1 MRLSLTT
8 LKKYLNTKAST
19 EEIVEKLTMIGLEV
33 EEVEDLAA
41 RLQGFVIG
49 EIKSVEQH
57 PNADRL
63 HLLKVFDGKQD
74 LQIVCGA
81 PNVRVGLK
89 SILALPGCLIPKF
102 NEKLEVGKIRGVDS
116 NGMMCAEDELLLGDD
131 HTGIIELETDF
142 PAGTPAAEALNADVV
157 LDLNVTPNRPDC
169 LGSKGVARDLAA
181 TGIGTFVD
189 SPVPEIKGSYESPI
203 TVKIEDD
210 TCPIYTG
217 RYIRGVKNGESPD
230 WMKRALVA
238 AGLRPISALVDIT
251 NYLNIAECRPLHVF
265 DADKVVGNITV
276 RAAKEGEKMVAL
288 DDKEYTLSPEV
299 CVIADDKAAQSIAGI
314 MGGVDTAVSK
324 DTVNVFLESAYFVP
338 AKIAKAGTLTGAMS
352 DSRSRFERGVDP
364 NSAIDDNARATQMI
378 LDLCG
383 GEPSE
388 IVVAGKTPDCARTID
403 FNYGEVKRLTGMD
416 VPEDEIKR
424 ILTVLGFGIKGNKI
438 SVPSWRW
445 HDVSLP
451 ADLVEEVVRIYGL
464 DNLPDA
470 PMRAETLP
478 IGSLLPNQKREVAV
492 RRALAERGLNQ
503 AITWSFMDSKLAK
516 YFDSKGV
523 KLANPIAS
531 DLDELRPSLVPNL
544 LSAVKRNQDTGV
556 QDVQLFEVGPE
567 FYSDKCGEQRLVAC
581 AVRAGSYLPK
591 AWNEQER
598 PVDVFDAKQDAI
610 SALMAADA
618 PENMLVYKNAPAW
631 YHPGRSGSLQLG
643 KNKLAVF
650 GEIHPR
656 ILKAF
661 DIKTPVVACEVYL
674 DMLPPVK
681 QRENKM
687 QKIFQKSPY
696 QAVTRDFAFVMD
708 KNVEAQKLLSSIQNV
723 DKNLIQSVSV
733 FDVYEGEHLPEGKKQ
748 IAVQVVIQSME
759 KTLTDAEIETLSQQ
773 ILNYVS
779 KNTGAE
785 LRK

>member
-8 LKKYLNTKAST
+8 LKKYLDTKAST

-41 RLQGFVIG
+41 RLQGFIIG
-49 EIKSVEQH
+49 EIRAVEQH

-63 HLLKVFDGKQD
+63 HVLRVFDGKQD

-116 NGMMCAEDELLLGDD
+116 NGMMCAEDELLLGED
-131 HTGIIELETDF
+131 HTGIIELSTDL

-169 LGSKGVARDLAA
+169 LGVKGVARDLSA
-181 TGIGTFVD
+181 TGIGTFID
-189 SPVPEIKGSYESPI
+189 SPVPEIKGSYASPI
-203 TVKIEDD
+203 KVKIEDD
-210 TCPIYTG
+210 ACPIYTG

-230 WMKRALVA
+230 WMKKALVA

-276 RAAKEGEKMVAL
+276 RAAKEGEKMMAL

-352 DSRSRFERGVDP
+352 DSRSLFERGVDP

-383 GEPSE
+383 GEPSG
-388 IVVAGKTPDCARTID
+388 IVVAGETPDCTRVID

-424 ILTVLGFGIKGNKI
+424 ILTALGFDVKGSKV

-464 DNLPDA
+464 DNLPEA

-478 IGSLLPNQKREVAV
+478 IGSLLPNQKREMAV

-516 YFDSKGV
+516 YFGSKGV
-523 KLANPIAS
+523 KLSNPIAS

-581 AVRAGSYLPK
+581 AVRAGAYLPK
-591 AWNEQER
+591 AWNENER

-610 SALMAADA
+610 SALMSADA
-618 PENMLVYKNAPAW
+618 PENMVVYKNAPAW

-687 QKIFQKSPY
+687 QKVFQKSPY

-708 KNVEAQKLLSSIQNV
+708 KDVEAQKLLASIQNV

-773 ILNYVS
+773 ILNYVA
-779 KNTGAE
+779 KNTGAD

>member
-8 LKKYLNTKAST
+8 LKKYLDTKAST
-19 EEIVEKLTMIGLEV
+19 DEIVEKLTMIGLEV
-33 EEVEDLAA
+33 EEVEDLSA
-41 RLQGFVIG
+41 RLQGFIIG

-81 PNVRVGLK
+81 PNVREGLK

-102 NEKLEVGKIRGVDS
+102 NEKLEVGKIRGIDS
-116 NGMMCAEDELLLGDD
+116 NGMLCAEDELLLGED
-131 HTGIIELETDF
+131 HTGIIELETDL

-157 LDLNVTPNRPDC
+157 LDINVTPNRPDC
-169 LGSKGVARDLAA
+169 LGVKGIARDLSA
-181 TGIGTFVD
+181 TGIGAFID
-189 SPVPEIKGSYESPI
+189 SPVPKIKGKYKSSI
-203 TVKIEDD
+203 DVKIESD

-230 WMKRALVA
+230 WMKKALVA

-276 RAAKEGEKMVAL
+276 RAAKEGEKMMAL

-338 AKIAKAGTLTGAMS
+338 AKIAKAGALTGALS

-364 NSAIDDNARATQMI
+364 ASPIDDNARATQMI

-388 IVVAGKTPDCARTID
+388 IVVAGETPDCARTID
-403 FNYGEVKRLTGMD
+403 FKYSEVKRLTGMD
-416 VPEDEIKR
+416 VSEEDQQR
-424 ILTVLGFGIKGNKI
+424 ILMDLGFGVKGNKI
-438 SVPSWRW
+438 SVPSWRV

-492 RRALAERGLNQ
+492 RRVLAERGLNQ

-523 KLANPIAS
+523 KLSNPIAS

-544 LSAVKRNQDTGV
+544 LSAVKRNQDTGA
-556 QDVQLFEVGPE
+556 QDVQLFELGPE
-567 FYSDKCGEQRLVAC
+567 FYSDKSGEQRLVAC

-591 AWNEQER
+591 AWNETER

-618 PENMLVYKNAPAW
+618 PENIVVYKNAPSW

-656 ILKAF
+656 ILKVF
-661 DIKTPVVACEVYL
+661 DIKTPVVACEVYM
-674 DMLPPVK
+674 DALPAVK

-687 QKIFQKSPY
+687 QKVFQKSQY

-708 KNVEAQKLLSSIQNV
+708 KDVEAQKLLSSIQNV

-733 FDVYEGEHLPEGKKQ
+733 FDVYEGEHLPAGKKQ

-773 ILNYVS
+773 ILNYVA

>member
-8 LKKYLNTKAST
+8 LKKYLDTKAST

-41 RLQGFVIG
+41 RLQGFIIG
-49 EIKSVEQH
+49 EIKTVEQH

-63 HLLKVFDGKQD
+63 HILRVFDGKQD

-116 NGMMCAEDELLLGDD
+116 NGMLCAEDELLLGED
-131 HTGIIELETDF
+131 HTGIIELDTNL

-169 LGSKGVARDLAA
+169 LGAKGVARDLSA
-181 TGIGTFVD
+181 TGIGTFID

-230 WMKRALVA
+230 WMKKALVA

-276 RAAKEGEKMVAL
+276 RAAKEGEKMMAL

-338 AKIAKAGTLTGAMS
+338 AKIAKAGGLTGALS

-364 NSAIDDNARATQMI
+364 ASSIDDNARATQMI

-388 IVVAGKTPDCARTID
+388 IVIAGKTPDCTRIID
-403 FNYGEVKRLTGMD
+403 FNYNEVKRLTGMEVAEKD
-416 VPEDEIKR
+416 QER
-424 ILTVLGFGIKGNKI
+424 ILTALGFGVKGNNI

-445 HDVSLP
+445 HDISLP

-492 RRALAERGLNQ
+492 RRSLAERGLNQ

-516 YFDSKGV
+516 YFGSKGV
-523 KLANPIAS
+523 KLSNPIAS

-544 LSAVKRNQDTGV
+544 LSAIKRNQDTGV

-591 AWNEQER
+591 AWNENER
-598 PVDVFDAKQDAI
+598 PVDAFDAKQDAI

-618 PENMLVYKNAPAW
+618 PENMVVYKNAPAW

-687 QKIFQKSPY
+687 QKAFQKSQY

-708 KNVEAQKLLSSIQNV
+708 KDVEAQKLLSSIQNV

-773 ILNYVS
+773 ILNYVA

>member
-8 LKKYLNTKAST
+8 LKKYLDTKAST

-41 RLQGFVIG
+41 RLQGFIIG
-49 EIKSVEQH
+49 EIKTVEQH

-63 HLLKVFDGKQD
+63 HVLRVFDGKQD

-116 NGMMCAEDELLLGDD
+116 NGMLCAEDELLLGED
-131 HTGIIELETDF
+131 HTGIIELDTDL

-169 LGSKGVARDLAA
+169 LGVKGVARDLSA
-181 TGIGTFVD
+181 TGIGKFIDT
-189 SPVPEIKGSYESPI
+189 PVPEIKGKYKSSI
-203 TVKIEDD
+203 DVKIEDD

-230 WMKRALVA
+230 WMKKALVA

-265 DADKVVGNITV
+265 DADKVTGNITV
-276 RAAKEGEKMVAL
+276 RPANEGEKMMAL

-299 CVIADDKAAQSIAGI
+299 CVVADDKAAQSIAGI

-338 AKIAKAGTLTGAMS
+338 AKIAKAGGLTGAMS

-388 IVVAGKTPDCARTID
+388 IVVAGETPDCTRVID
-403 FNYGEVKRLTGMD
+403 FNYNEVKRLTGMD
-416 VPEDEIKR
+416 VPEDEMKR
-424 ILTVLGFGIKGNKI
+424 ILTALGFGVKGSKI

-451 ADLVEEVVRIYGL
+451 ADLVEEIVRIYGL

-516 YFDSKGV
+516 YFGSKGV
-523 KLANPIAS
+523 KLSNPIAS

-591 AWNEQER
+591 AWNDNER

-618 PENMLVYKNAPAW
+618 PENMVVYKNAPAW

-674 DMLPPVK
+674 DTLPPMK

-687 QKIFQKSPY
+687 QKLLQKSQY

-708 KNVEAQKLLSSIQNV
+708 KDVEAQKLLSSIQNV

-773 ILNYVS
+773 ILNYVT

>member
-8 LKKYLNTKAST
+8 LKKYLDTKAST

-41 RLQGFVIG
+41 RLQGFIIG
-49 EIKSVEQH
+49 EIRAVEQH

-63 HLLKVFDGKQD
+63 HVLRVFDGKQD

-116 NGMMCAEDELLLGDD
+116 NGMMCAEDELLLGED
-131 HTGIIELETDF
+131 HTGIIELSTDL

-169 LGSKGVARDLAA
+169 LGVKGVARDLAA
-181 TGIGTFVD
+181 TGIGKFID
-189 SPVPEIKGSYESPI
+189 SPVPEIKGSYASPI
-203 TVKIEDD
+203 KVKIEDD
-210 TCPIYTG
+210 ACPIYTG

-230 WMKRALVA
+230 WMKKALVA

-276 RAAKEGEKMVAL
+276 RAAKEGEKMMAL

-352 DSRSRFERGVDP
+352 DSRSLFERGVDP

-383 GEPSE
+383 GEPSG
-388 IVVAGKTPDCARTID
+388 IVVAGETPDCTRVID

-424 ILTVLGFGIKGNKI
+424 ILTALGFDVKGSKV

-464 DNLPDA
+464 DNLPEA

-478 IGSLLPNQKREVAV
+478 IGSLLPNQKREMAV

-516 YFDSKGV
+516 YFGSKGV
-523 KLANPIAS
+523 KLSNPIAS

-581 AVRAGSYLPK
+581 AVRAGAYLPK
-591 AWNEQER
+591 AWNENER

-610 SALMAADA
+610 SALMSADA
-618 PENMLVYKNAPAW
+618 PENMVVYKNAPAW

-687 QKIFQKSPY
+687 QKVFQKSPY

-708 KNVEAQKLLSSIQNV
+708 KDVEAQKLLASIQNV

-773 ILNYVS
+773 ILNYVA
-779 KNTGAE
+779 KNTGAD

>member
-8 LKKYLNTKAST
+8 LKSYLDTNAST
-19 EEIVEKLTMIGLEV
+19 QEIVDKLTQIGLEV
-33 EEVEDLAA
+33 EEVEDLSA
-41 RLQGFVIG
+41 RLQGFIIG
-49 EIKSVEQH
+49 EIRSVEQH

-63 HLLKVFDGKQD
+63 HVLRVFDGKQD

-116 NGMMCAEDELLLGDD
+116 NGMLCAEDELLLGED
-131 HTGIIELETDF
+131 HTGIIELETDL

-157 LDLNVTPNRPDC
+157 LDVNVTPNRPDC
-169 LGSKGVARDLAA
+169 LGVKGIARDLAA
-181 TGIGTFVD
+181 AGVGKMID
-189 SPVPEIKGSYESPI
+189 KPVPQIEGTYKSPI
-203 TVKIEDD
+203 SVKIESDV
-210 TCPIYTG
+210 CPIYTG

-230 WMKRALVA
+230 WMKKALVA

-276 RAAKEGEKMVAL
+276 RAAKEGEKMMAL
-288 DDKEYTLSPEV
+288 DDKEYTLTPDV
-299 CVIADDKAAQSIAGI
+299 CVIADDKSAQSIAGI

-324 DTVNVFLESAYFVP
+324 DTVNVFLESAYFAP
-338 AKIAKAGTLTGAMS
+338 AKIAKAGELTGALS

-364 NSAIDDNARATQMI
+364 ASSEDDNARATQMI

-388 IVVAGKTPDCARTID
+388 IVVAGKASDCVTKID
-403 FNYGEVKRLTGMD
+403 FNFGEVKRLTGME
-416 VPEDEIKR
+416 VPKDEMVN
-424 ILTVLGFGIKGNKI
+424 ILTRLGFGVKGNEI
-438 SVPSWRW
+438 TVPSWRF

-451 ADLVEEVVRIYGL
+451 ADLVEEIVRIYGL
-464 DNLPDA
+464 DTLPDA
-470 PMRAETLP
+470 PMRAENLP
-478 IGSLLPNQKREVAV
+478 TGNLLPNQKREVIV

-503 AITWSFMDSKLAK
+503 AITWSFMDSKLAQ
-516 YFDSKGV
+516 YFNSKGV
-523 KLANPIAS
+523 RLSNPIAS

-567 FYSDKCGEQRLVAC
+567 FYSDKCGEQKLVAC
-581 AVRAGSYLPK
+581 AVRAGSFLPK
-591 AWNEQER
+591 AWNETGR

-610 SALMAADA
+610 AALLAADA
-618 PENMLVYKNAPAW
+618 PENMVVYKNAPEW

-656 ILKAF
+656 ILKIF

-674 DMLPPVK
+674 DALPPSK
-681 QRENKM
+681 KRENKM
-687 QKIFQKSPY
+687 AKPFQKSAY

-708 KNVEAQKLLSSIQNV
+708 KEVEAQKLLASIQNV

-748 IAVQVVIQSME
+748 VAVQIVIQSME

-773 ILNYVS
+773 ILNYVA

>member
-8 LKKYLNTKAST
+8 LKKYLDTKAST

-41 RLQGFVIG
+41 RLQGFIIG

-63 HLLKVFDGKQD
+63 HILRVFDGKQD

-116 NGMMCAEDELLLGDD
+116 NGMLCAEDELLLGED
-131 HTGIIELETDF
+131 HTGIIELDTEL

-169 LGSKGVARDLAA
+169 LGVKGVARDLAA
-181 TGIGTFVD
+181 TGIGKFID
-189 SPVPEIKGSYESPI
+189 SSVPEIKGKYKSSVN
-203 TVKIEDD
+203 VKIEDD
-210 TCPIYTG
+210 ACPIYTG

-230 WMKRALVA
+230 WMKKALVA

-276 RAAKEGEKMVAL
+276 RAAKDGEKMMAL

-338 AKIAKAGTLTGAMS
+338 AKIAKAGGLTGAMS

-364 NSAIDDNARATQMI
+364 ASSIDDNARATRMI

-388 IVVAGKTPDCARTID
+388 IVVAGETPNCTRVID
-403 FNYGEVKRLTGMD
+403 FNYNEVKRLTGMD
-416 VPEDEIKR
+416 VSEKDQQR
-424 ILTVLGFGIKGNKI
+424 ILTALGFDVKGNKI

-523 KLANPIAS
+523 KLSNPIAS

-591 AWNEQER
+591 AWNDHER
-598 PVDVFDAKQDAI
+598 AVDVFDAKQDAI

-618 PENMLVYKNAPAW
+618 PENMVVYKNAPSW

-687 QKIFQKSPY
+687 QKVFQKSQY

-708 KNVEAQKLLSSIQNV
+708 KDVEAQKLLSSIQNV

-773 ILNYVS
+773 ILNYVT

>member
-8 LKKYLNTKAST
+8 LKKYLNTTATTKELADKMT
-19 EEIVEKLTMIGLEV
+19 LIGLEV
-33 EEVEDLAA
+33 EELEDVSA
-41 RLQGFVIG
+41 RLEGFIVG
-49 EIKSVEQH
+49 EIRSVEQH

-63 HLLKVFDGKQD
+63 HILRVFDGKQD

-131 HTGIIELETDF
+131 HTGLIELETEL
-142 PAGTPAAEALNADVV
+142 PAGTPAAEALKADVV
-157 LDLNVTPNRPDC
+157 FDINVTPNRPDC
-169 LGSKGVARDLAA
+169 LGVKGVARDLSA
-181 TGIGTFVD
+181 TGIGELVEE
-189 SPVPEIKGSYESPI
+189 PVPMVKGSYASPI
-203 TVKIEDD
+203 DVKIEDE

-217 RYIRGVKNGESPD
+217 RYIRGVTNGESPE
-230 WMKRALVA
+230 WMKKALMA
-238 AGLRPISALVDIT
+238 AGLRPISTLVDIT

-265 DADKVVGNITV
+265 DADKLTGNITV
-276 RAAKEGEKMVAL
+276 RPAKQDEKMMAL
-288 DDKEYTLSPEV
+288 DDKEYTLSEQV
-299 CVIADDKAAQSIAGI
+299 CVVADEKGAQSIAGI

-324 DTVNVFLESAYFVP
+324 DTKNIFLESAYFVP
-338 AKIAKAGTLTGAMS
+338 EKIAKAGTLTGAMS

-364 NSAIDDNARATQMI
+364 NSAIDDNMRATQMI

-388 IVVAGKTPDCARTID
+388 MVVAGEKPDCTRTIN
-403 FNYGEVKRLTGMD
+403 FNYGEVKRLTGLD
-416 VPEDEIKR
+416 VPQDEMER
-424 ILTVLGFGIKGNKI
+424 ILKALKFGVNGNEVT
-438 SVPSWRW
+438 VPSWRL
-445 HDVSLP
+445 HDVSLS
-451 ADLVEEVVRIYGL
+451 ADLVEEIVRIYGL
-464 DNLPDA
+464 ENLPDA

-478 IGSLLPNQKREVAV
+478 IGNLLPKQKQEMSV
-492 RRALAERGLNQ
+492 RRALANNGLNQ

-516 YFDSKGV
+516 HFGGKGII
-523 KLANPIAS
+523 LPNPIAS
-531 DLDELRPSLVPNL
+531 DLDEMRPSLVPNL

-567 FYSDKCGEQRLVAC
+567 FFSDKCGEQRLVAC
-581 AVRAGSYLPK
+581 AVRAGNALPK
-591 AWNEQER
+591 TWQEAQR
-598 PVDVFDAKQDAI
+598 MVDVFDAKQDAVT
-610 SALMAADA
+610 ALMAADA
-618 PENMLVYKNAPAW
+618 PENMIVYKNAPSW

-643 KNKLAVF
+643 KNVLAVF

-656 ILKAF
+656 ILKVF
-661 DIKTPVVACEVYL
+661 DIKTPVVACEIYL
-674 DMLPPVK
+674 DNIPTSKK
-681 QRENKM
+681 QGNKM
-687 QKIFQKSPY
+687 MKPLKKSAY

-708 KNVEAQKLLSSIQNV
+708 KAVEAQKLLASIQNV
-723 DKNLIQSVSV
+723 DKNLIQSVRV

-759 KTLTDAEIETLSQQ
+759 KTLTDAEIEALSAQ
-773 ILNYVS
+773 ILNYAA

>member
-8 LKKYLNTKAST
+8 LKKYLNTTASA
-19 EEIVEKLTMIGLEV
+19 EEIVDKLTMIGLEV
-33 EEVEDLAA
+33 EDVEDLAT
-41 RLQGFVIG
+41 RLQGFIIG
-49 EIKSVEQH
+49 EIRTVEQH

-63 HLLKVFDGKQD
+63 HVLRVFDGKQD

-116 NGMMCAEDELLLGDD
+116 NGMLCAEDELLLGED
-131 HTGIIELETDF
+131 HTGIIELNTDL

-169 LGSKGVARDLAA
+169 LGVKGVARDLAA
-181 TGIGTFVD
+181 TGIGTFID
-189 SPVPEIKGSYESPI
+189 SPVPQMKGTYESPI
-203 TVKIEDD
+203 KVKIEDE

-230 WMKRALVA
+230 WMKKALVA

-276 RAAKEGEKMVAL
+276 RPAKEGEKMMAL

-299 CVIADDKAAQSIAGI
+299 CVIADDKSAQSIAGI
-314 MGGVDTAVSK
+314 MGGVDTCVSK

-338 AKIAKAGTLTGAMS
+338 AKVAKAGTLTGAMS

-388 IVVAGKTPDCARTID
+388 IVVAGQTPDCTRVID
-403 FNYGEVKRLTGMD
+403 FNYNEVKRLTGMN
-416 VPEDEIKR
+416 VPEDEMKR
-424 ILTVLGFGIKGNKI
+424 ILSTLGFGVDGSKI

-470 PMRAETLP
+470 PMRADTLP
-478 IGSLLPNQKREVAV
+478 IGSLLPHQKREVSV
-492 RRALAERGLNQ
+492 RRAMAERGLNQ

-523 KLANPIAS
+523 KLSNPIAS

-598 PVDVFDAKQDAI
+598 SVDVFDAKQDAI

-618 PENMLVYKNAPAW
+618 PENMAVYKNAPSW

-674 DMLPPVK
+674 DALPPMK
-681 QRENKM
+681 QRDNKM
-687 QKIFQKSPY
+687 QKEFKKSQY

-708 KNVEAQKLLSSIQNV
+708 KDVEAQKLLSSIQNV

-773 ILNYVS
+773 ILNYVA

>member
-8 LKKYLNTKAST
+8 LKKYLDTNAST

-33 EEVEDLAA
+33 EEVEDLTA
-41 RLQGFVIG
+41 RLQGFIIG
-49 EIKSVEQH
+49 EIRAVEQH

-63 HLLKVFDGKQD
+63 HVLRVFDGKQD

-116 NGMMCAEDELLLGDD
+116 NGMMCAEDELLLGED
-131 HTGIIELETDF
+131 HTGIIELDTNL

-169 LGSKGVARDLAA
+169 LGVKGVARDLSA
-181 TGIGTFVD
+181 TGIGKFID
-189 SPVPEIKGSYESPI
+189 STVPEIKGNYESPI

-230 WMKRALVA
+230 WMKKALVA

-276 RAAKEGEKMVAL
+276 RPAKEGEKMMAL
-288 DDKEYTLSPEV
+288 DDKEYTLSPDV

-338 AKIAKAGTLTGAMS
+338 AKIAKAGGLTGAMS

-388 IVVAGKTPDCARTID
+388 IVVAGETPDCTKVID
-403 FNYGEVKRLTGMD
+403 FNYNEVKRLTGMD
-416 VPEDEIKR
+416 VPEDEITR
-424 ILTVLGFGIKGNKI
+424 ILTTLGFGVKGNKI

-523 KLANPIAS
+523 KLSNPIAS

-591 AWNEQER
+591 AWNETER
-598 PVDVFDAKQDAI
+598 AVDVFDAKQDAI

-618 PENMLVYKNAPAW
+618 PENMVVYKNAPSW

-661 DIKTPVVACEVYL
+661 DIKTPVVACEVYV
-674 DMLPPVK
+674 DALPPVK
-681 QRENKM
+681 SRENKM
-687 QKIFQKSPY
+687 QKDFKKSPY

-708 KNVEAQKLLSSIQNV
+708 KDVEAQKLLASIQNV

-759 KTLTDAEIETLSQQ
+759 KTLTDAEIEALSQQ
-773 ILNYVS
+773 ILNYVA